1 MMKMHL
7 IFHLYEALC
16 SQDSIFRE
24 DYLAVVEVK
33 QDNRGDIVWKKEEEN
48 EDILSY
54 FNIIKNPVKEEGKLS
69 CQETVKQKDNVEE
82 KNNRT
87 ILK

>member
-7 IFHLYEALC
+7 IFHLYEALW

-33 QDNRGDIVWKKEEEN
+33 RDNRGDIVWKKEEEN

-54 FNIIKNPVKEEGKLS
+54 FNIIKNPVKKEGKLS